1 MCNVFLK
8 IFFLCF
14 QFHLCLITI
23 YVKIKPMVVANQIVN
38 NRTKI
43 VIDEL
48 NDIGTPSNN
57 KIAVRFPSITPNPP
71 GIKENVPARID
82 V

>member
-1 MCNVFLK
+1 ML
-8 IFFLCF
+8 
-14 QFHLCLITI
+14 
-23 YVKIKPMVVANQIVN
+23 VANQIVN

-57 KIAVRFPSITPNPP
+57 KIAVRFPSITPIPP

>member
-1 MCNVFLK
+1 ML
-8 IFFLCF
+8 
-14 QFHLCLITI
+14 
-23 YVKIKPMVVANQIVN
+23 VANQIVN

-57 KIAVRFPSITPNPP
+57 KIAVRFPSITPNPH